1 MEKRTAHE
9 KADLVVIW
17 VVSGPGRRLDD
28 WLTDKRGE
36 GALLGGRG
44 VAHLGGCKILFASVL
59 QYPCAL

>member
-44 VAHLGGCKILFASVL
+44 VAHLGGRQTGDARMHVVIF
-59 QYPCAL
+59 